1 MKRLLSLILVFL
13 LLSFVAKAQK
23 RYEGVWWK
31 LADKCFAK
39 NDINKKTALFIKV
52 NNKYKAGAVF
62 KKRTNATGRML
73 HPIVLFGYEKVSE
86 EMQGMPKIQAESY
99 QDNEC
104 RLELKDNKVYQDK
117 FTKKIINASKIPI
130 ANKTLHGIINNSVAK
145 EISIRKW
152 EMHSLDKS
160 QLEET
165 IKDNK
170 REDFVKELR
179 NGERFIALKAI
190 RLKEL
195 KLIFQPKKEDTKTL
209 KTIKDDDILPKHG
222 VQVEM
227 NADETYSIIF
237 SIKEPWFPFVV
248 FGDITPKVGFKS
260 LSGDIIVEPEFTRY
274 NNLMTY

>member
-1 MKRLLSLILVFL
+1 MKRILTLILISLVFSLIAN
-13 LLSFVAKAQK
+13 SQK

-31 LADKCFAK
+31 LADKCFTK

-52 NNKYKAGAVF
+52 DSKYKAGAVF

-86 EMQGMPKIQAESY
+86 EMQGMPKIQVESY
-99 QDNEC
+99 QDNQC
-104 RLELKDNKVYQDK
+104 RLQLENNKVYQDK

-152 EMHSLDKS
+152 EVHSLDKS

-179 NGERFIALKAI
+179 NGERFIALKAL

-195 KLIFQPKKEDTKTL
+195 KLVFQPKKEDTKTL
-209 KTIKDDDILPKHG
+209 NTIKDDDILSKHG
-222 VQVEM
+222 IRVEM
-227 NADETYSIIF
+227 NADETYSILF
-237 SIKEPWFPFVV
+237 SIKEPWFPFVI
-248 FGDITPKVGFKS
+248 FGDISPKVGFKS